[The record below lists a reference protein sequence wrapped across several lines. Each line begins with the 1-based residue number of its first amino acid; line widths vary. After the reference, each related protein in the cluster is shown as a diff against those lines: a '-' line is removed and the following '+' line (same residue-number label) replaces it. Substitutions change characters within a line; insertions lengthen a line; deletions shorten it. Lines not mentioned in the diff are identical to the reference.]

1 MTEFITNCSLPI
13 AIVFLVIGFVLLV
26 KGADFFVE
34 GSSSIAKKFKV
45 PSKHIH
51 IRQSWMQDGHGA
63 VTVGSEIAA
72 GVEDREPGP
81 GLTVHV
87 APRREQLMQR
97 KPAGYALVARLLE
110 AEAAVCEQLDR
121 APAGLLPP
129 VPQVGRR
136 KPNIDLFSGRL
147 AGENARGGFRDNQTW
162 FI

>member
-1 MTEFITNCSLPI
+1 MRQLVRRVRRVGRI
-13 AIVFLVIGFVLLV
+13 APVVLQSRQR
-26 KGADFFVE
+26 AD
-34 GSSSIAKKFKV
+34 
-45 PSKHIH
+45 
-51 IRQSWMQDGHGA
+51 
-63 VTVGSEIAA
+63 EIAA
-72 GVEDREPGP
+72 GIEDREPGP
-81 GLTVHV
+81 WLAVHV

-136 KPNIDLFSGRL
+136 EPNIDLFSGRL
-147 AGENARGGFRDNQTW
+147 AGENARGGFRDNQTR